1 MKQNGQVVQAGQPG
15 EKTFRKINIW
25 EPALTR
31 AETTSNILK
40 IIKIFLLIVC
50 LLPVEKLLD
59 QNMRRWEENCYCC
72 HDCER
77 RENDQ
82 TKPKNGSSLVEIS
95 PFFNNERF
103 DGQNEAEWLQQLI
116 AKSVKGF
123 FSQTGEM
130 CWMRLK

>member
-1 MKQNGQVVQAGQPG
+1 
-15 EKTFRKINIW
+15 
-25 EPALTR
+25 
-31 AETTSNILK
+31 
-40 IIKIFLLIVC
+40 
-50 LLPVEKLLD
+50 
-59 QNMRRWEENCYCC
+59 MRRWEENCYCC

-82 TKPKNGSSLVEIS
+82 TKPKNGSSLLDIS
-95 PFFNNERF
+95 LFFNNERF